1 MDLVDEREV
10 EFLVKEDQAVHV
22 VLWSLPLTREA
33 ICRNVAANVVA
44 QRNSQTEMPGCLCLP
59 VAFDEVFPAC
69 LEDEPPV
76 PPPGG

>member
-44 QRNSQTEMPGCLCLP
+44 QRNSQTEMPGCLSLLLAFYEAYPDCLQS
-59 VAFDEVFPAC
+59 A
-69 LEDEPPV
+69 PPV
-76 PPPGG
+76 RPGGG